1 MSTPR
6 TQSGFIGATV
16 LVVIAFILLQFV
28 FNIDIIHILQTPP
41 VSTVSEYIVVH
52 AINAWQW
59 AVSTYNTVRS

>member
-1 MSTPR
+1 MSTSK
-6 TQSGFIGATV
+6 TQSGFIGAIT
-16 LVVIAFILLQFV
+16 LVVIAFVLLQFV

-59 AVSTYNTVRS
+59 AVDTYNALRS